1 MSSFLGTRGILVS
14 PFTSLGHHH
23 YTWVGYFSVVI
34 DVFLMSTN
42 YTYCIYLL
50 CPWWSMIGNS
60 ILPVFSIS
68 DDHCDLD
75 QGQSVCVC

>member
-1 MSSFLGTRGILVS
+1 MSSFLGTMEILVS

-23 YTWVGYFSVVI
+23 YTWIAYFSVVI
-34 DVFLMSTN
+34 DFFLMSTN

-50 CPWWSMIGNS
+50 CPWWSMIVNS
-60 ILPVFSIS
+60 MLFSIS